1 MQKIGKYNILR
12 EVGKG
17 ASSVVYAAHDPF
29 RNRDVAIKLLLP
41 EALGSRDRGR
51 RYRKLFVTEAS
62 LAGKLAHPHIVS
74 IYDAV
79 DDPEA
84 SYIVMEY
91 VDGPTL
97 EQHTRADNLLPLPRI
112 VEIIY
117 KCARALDY
125 AARQGII
132 HRDIKPANILLAGET
147 GIKISDFGTA
157 LTSATE
163 TTQLSGVGS
172 PAYMSP
178 EQVQDKPLTL
188 QSDIYSLGVVM
199 YHLLTGRV
207 PFQGA
212 NSYSTAYQIV
222 HVEPP
227 PPGQFRPGL
236 SSELEAVVMRALAKD
251 TSARYPTWE
260 AFAQDLASAA
270 AREHGGEEDVPE
282 SGKFS
287 KLRGFEFFRG
297 FSDVELWEV
306 LRLARWNRYPRGT
319 VLIREGDIGTAFY
332 VLVAGEVEVTIN
344 GRLLNTLRAG
354 ECFGEMGYLGQQRLK
369 RSASVTAASDVTAI
383 EISAE
388 ALAAA
393 SDLCRHHFN
402 GAFLQI
408 LVARLA
414 MANMRVSQLL
424 AERSVSVF

>member
-1 MQKIGKYNILR
+1 MQKMGKYNILR

-41 EALGSRDRGR
+41 EVLRNRDHGR
-51 RYRKLFVTEAS
+51 RYRKLFMTEAS

-79 DDPEA
+79 DDPDA
-84 SYIVMEY
+84 TYIVMEY

-97 EQHTRADNLLPLPRI
+97 ERHTRADDLLPVSRI

-132 HRDIKPANILLAGET
+132 HRDIKPANILLAGESD
-147 GIKISDFGTA
+147 IKISDFGTA

-178 EQVQDKPLTL
+178 EQVQEQRLTL

-199 YHLLTGRV
+199 YHLITGRV

-236 SSELEAVVMRALAKD
+236 PPSLEAIVMRAMAKD
-251 TSARYPTWE
+251 TSARYPAWE
-260 AFAQDLASAA
+260 TFAQDLANAVA
-270 AREHGGEEDVPE
+270 GDLDAKEEAPE
-282 SGKFS
+282 SGKFNT
-287 KLRGFEFFRG
+287 LRGFDFFRR

-319 VLIREGDIGTAFY
+319 VLIREGDIGTCFY
-332 VLVAGEVEVTIN
+332 VLVAGEVEITIS

-354 ECFGEMGYLGQQRLK
+354 ECFGEMGYLGEQRLK
-369 RSASVTAASDVTAI
+369 RSASVTAAGDVTAI

-414 MANMRVSQLL
+414 MANLRVSQLL
-424 AERSVSVF
+424 A